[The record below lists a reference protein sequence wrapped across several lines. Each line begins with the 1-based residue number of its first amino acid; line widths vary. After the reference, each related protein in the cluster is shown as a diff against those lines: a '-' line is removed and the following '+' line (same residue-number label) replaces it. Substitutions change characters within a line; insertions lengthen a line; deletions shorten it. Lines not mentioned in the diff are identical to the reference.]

1 MIAHLIAVE
10 QGWTDA
16 TLGEL
21 ARRFL
26 DAADEETQQQFI
38 DFLLDVQR
46 SENPDGEA
54 GHGVGTT
61 SCGNADYG
69 APGHDGDPSAT

>member
-1 MIAHLIAVE
+1 ME

-16 TLGEL
+16 TLDGL

-26 DAADEETQQQFI
+26 DAADDETQRQFI

-46 SENPDGEA
+46 SENPDDEA
-54 GHGVGTT
+54 GTAFRAAPAAMPTT
-61 SCGNADYG
+61 AP
-69 APGHDGDPSAT
+69 PGHDRDPNAT